1 MQLIQGVDLEK
12 NVQHER
18 CELKFIQGFTE
29 DCSPRDSLQIALRNE
44 AKEVGVGKLVYMWF
58 FGC

>member
-29 DCSPRDSLQIALRNE
+29 DCRPRDSLQIALRNY
-44 AKEVGVGKLVYMWF
+44 AKEVGVGKLVYM
-58 FGC
+58 